1 MPSKFRVKYIFKRKI
16 VKLVSRG
23 LIKLGI
29 TPNLATIMML
39 CSSIFSFVS
48 IWPFKN
54 LLLFSI
60 LVFITALLDGCDG
73 TIARITNSSSSFGG
87 FFDSVMDRFSEFFIF
102 LGLLLFNWNRSLWNF
117 LDVKVIIYIS
127 FLASLMISYSR
138 TRAECFFSGDFDI
151 GLMGRSERLFYL
163 FITMIFAHFYGYID
177 IFLFVFMVLVMASLF
192 FRIIKIYN
200 QIKNQANNVKT

>member
-1 MPSKFRVKYIFKRKI
+1 MPSRFRVKYIFKKKL
-16 VKLVSRG
+16 VKLLSKG
-23 LIKLGI
+23 LIKIGI
-29 TPNLATIMML
+29 TPNLATIIML
-39 CSSIFSFVS
+39 CFSIFSFIS

-73 TIARITNSSSSFGG
+73 TIARMTNTSSSFGG
-87 FFDSVMDRFSEFFIF
+87 FFDSVMDRISEFFIF
-102 LGLLLFNWNRSLWNF
+102 LGLLLFNWNSLLWNF

-163 FITMIFAHFYGYID
+163 LVTMIFAHFYGYVE
-177 IFLFVFMVLVMASLF
+177 IFLFVFMILSLGTLV

>member
-151 GLMGRSERLFYL
+151 GLMARSERLFYL
-163 FITMIFAHFYGYID
+163 FVTIIFAHFYGYVE
-177 IFLFVFMVLVMASLF
+177 IFLLAFMILVVGTLI